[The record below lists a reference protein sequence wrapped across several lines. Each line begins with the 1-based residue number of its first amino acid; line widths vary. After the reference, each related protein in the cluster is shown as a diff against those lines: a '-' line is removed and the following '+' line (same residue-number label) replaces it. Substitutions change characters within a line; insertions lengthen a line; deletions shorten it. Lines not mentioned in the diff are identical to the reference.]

1 VEYAVIDASSNKEI
15 FELFQ
20 NISVPYLF
28 LNGKPTCGLDGL
40 NQLIDS
46 KELQS
51 LSGN

>member
-28 LNGKPTCGLDGL
+28 LNGKPACGLDGL
-40 NQLIDS
+40 NQLIES
-46 KELQS
+46 KEI
-51 LSGN
+51 